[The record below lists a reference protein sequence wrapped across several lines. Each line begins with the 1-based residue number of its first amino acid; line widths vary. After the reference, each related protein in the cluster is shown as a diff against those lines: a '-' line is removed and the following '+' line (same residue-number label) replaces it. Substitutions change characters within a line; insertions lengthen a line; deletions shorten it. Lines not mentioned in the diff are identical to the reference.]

1 MIAAGAVSEK
11 LRSPAVGFNLVY
23 NADGKPVVTVV
34 ESNNPTPHLIN
45 NKDIAA
51 GSGANRAT
59 LLNKN
64 PDGTYG
70 RKSIWRELIR

>member
-1 MIAAGAVSEK
+1 MSEK
-11 LRSPAVGFNLVY
+11 LNSPAVGFNLVY
-23 NADGKPVVTVV
+23 NANGKPVVTVV
-34 ESNNPTPHLIN
+34 ESNNPTPHLIV

-51 GSGANRAT
+51 GGSGNRT
-59 LLNKN
+59 TILNKN